1 MVDGGS
7 DFDYDEVDIDLNK
20 FKSEDI
26 DSYLRLKDNGLIDD
40 FKYVSTTQLKR
51 YLRKNKVKKLN
62 KKNWYFWK

>member
-26 DSYLRLKDNGLIDD
+26 DSYLRLKDNGIIDD